1 MDFEEFC
8 YKFDLGVEL
17 FTYKLEKCNKKLT
30 LSVNFLLPKY
40 IYLLSEVDSAKIF
53 LSKLKSHMPISQH

>member
-40 IYLLSEVDSAKIF
+40 I
-53 LSKLKSHMPISQH
+53 

>member
-17 FTYKLEKCNKKLT
+17 FTYKLGKCNKKLT